1 MDADQYQ
8 LILDNAQVGWWKA
21 DLEEGCYICSDYL
34 IKSPGIEGSENPY
47 G

>member
-21 DLEEGCYICSDYL
+21 DLEEDR
-34 IKSPGIEGSENPY
+34 KSVV
-47 G
+47 